1 VIRRLLAALG
11 LCVVLFGPVAALA
24 DHDSDD
30 PATDDRDARPED
42 QRGVAFQRVTGA
54 TREHV
59 KGGTLLVIAYVV
71 VWTTVFGYVG
81 VQWRRQGRVR
91 DELAR
96 MEKAL
101 EEERK
106 AG

>member
-1 VIRRLLAALG
+1 MIRRLLAAAG
-11 LCVVLFGPVAALA
+11 LCAVLFGPAVVLA
-24 DHDSDD
+24 DRDSDT
-30 PATDDRDARPED
+30 TDAQPED
-42 QRGVAFQRVTGA
+42 ERGTAFQRVTGA
-54 TREHV
+54 NREHV

-71 VWTTVFGYVG
+71 VWTTMFGYIG
-81 VQWRRQGRVR
+81 MQWRRQGRLR
-91 DELAR
+91 EELAR

>member
-1 VIRRLLAALG
+1 MIRRLLSALFLCAA
-11 LCVVLFGPVAALA
+11 LFGPAAA
-24 DHDSDD
+24 F
-30 PATDDRDARPED
+30 ADRDRDEPGDSATAESPED
-42 QRGVAFQRVTGA
+42 ARGSAFQPVTGA

-59 KGGTLLVIAYVV
+59 KGGTLLVIAYAV
-71 VWTTVFGYVG
+71 VWGTVFGYVAM
-81 VQWRRQGRVR
+81 QWRRQARVR
-91 DELAR
+91 DDLSR